1 MAPVPAAEPMDPF
14 RNFLPKHLQYKWRQL
29 RAAWRDSWILL
40 RQFRRPILLFALIL
54 LGSGWLFYDLSQF
67 AARPVASWI
76 EGVYDVLMI
85 ALLNP
90 PMEFPRELSLQL
102 FFFILP
108 VLGIGLLAQGLTEFG
123 VMFFNR
129 RTRAREWEIA
139 VASTFSNHI
148 VLIGLGHLGFRVVK
162 ILCEMGQELV
172 VISLDPDPNLMES
185 ARSMGVPVI
194 HGDGTR
200 ESVLESAGIRR
211 ARSIIL
217 CTQNDSLNL
226 QMALKARSLNP
237 KLDVVIRIFDDE
249 FAASLQRQFGFRA
262 LSATGMAAPIFAS
275 SAADMDITPPISI
288 AGQPNS
294 LARLCI
300 AARSELTHLSLGE
313 IEERFHL
320 SIVYFC
326 RAEQAE
332 PHPSAQIKIEPGD
345 IIAVLGEPS
354 SINALAH
361 VNH

>member
-1 MAPVPAAEPMDPF
+1 MDPF
-14 RNFLPKHLQYKWRQL
+14 RKISKKHLQFRWRQL
-29 RAAWRDSWILL
+29 RAAWRDTWLLL
-40 RQFRRPILLFALIL
+40 RQFRRPILWFMLVI
-54 LGSGWLFYDLSQF
+54 LGSGWLFFYWTQ
-67 AARPVASWI
+67 ATTRPVASWV
-76 EGVYDVLMI
+76 EGVYDVLLI
-85 ALLNP
+85 AFLNP
-90 PMEFPRELSLQL
+90 PFAFPKEFNLQI
-102 FFFILP
+102 FFFVLP

-129 RTRAREWEIA
+129 RSRAREWEIA

-185 ARSMGVPVI
+185 VRSLGVPVI

-200 ESVLESAGIRR
+200 ELVLESAGIRR

-237 KLDVVIRIFDDE
+237 ALDVVIRIFDDE

-275 SAADMDITPPISI
+275 SAADMDITPPIPI
-288 AGQPNS
+288 EGRLNS

-300 AARSELTHLSLGE
+300 TAHSHLNQLTLGE

-320 SIVYFC
+320 SVVYFC
-326 RAEQAE
+326 RAGLAQ
-332 PHPSAQIKIEPGD
+332 PHPAAQIKAEPGD
-345 IIAVLGEPS
+345 IIAVLGEPQ